1 MDKFTQILRQ
11 FFYGLANVGFSIL
24 IVMIAML
31 TVQAGKDIPTAVGFK
46 AVLLFFG
53 LFVGAIFTV
62 GAVYLM
68 GYDSYNA
75 DVFKMFITD
84 NRENKH
90 SVLHFT
96 QQNFIPNKRYRKLKV
111 SKHNKEVTTDDKV

>member
-1 MDKFTQILRQ
+1 MDKFIQILKQ
-11 FFYGLANVGFSIL
+11 FFYGLANVAFSIL
-24 IVMIAML
+24 IVIIAML
-31 TVQAGKDIPTAVGFK
+31 TVQAGKDISTAVGFT

-53 LFVGAIFTV
+53 LLVGVIFTV

-68 GYDSYNA
+68 GYDSYNT

-84 NRENKH
+84 NEENKH

-111 SKHNKEVTTDDKV
+111 SKHSKEVTTDDKV